1 MFQNLIRSLDPK
13 FWPHLNNIPQSVEQ
27 KRHSDT
33 WSSSLDWLVVSK
45 GGGGPGRVDAGE
57 KQVLKKGKL
66 TSRSIWLIIILLD
79 KFLAISTYLFVFKFG
94 KRF

>member
-1 MFQNLIRSLDPK
+1 M
-13 FWPHLNNIPQSVEQ
+13 EQ

-45 GGGGPGRVDAGE
+45 GGGGPGRVDAEE

-66 TSRSIWLIIILLD
+66 TLRSIWLIIILLE
-79 KFLAISTYLFVFKFG
+79 KIF
-94 KRF
+94 